1 VEAAKTLTVLFKNC
15 RRKEPTKM
23 FNAMIRLLPKQLVQL
38 RPLIHQKVRKNLVKR
53 RMIALQPQKPKPIL
67 PRKT

>member
-1 VEAAKTLTVLFKNC
+1 
-15 RRKEPTKM
+15 M
-23 FNAMIRLLPKQLVQL
+23 FNAMIRLLPKQLPLVQPRTL
-38 RPLIHQKVRKNLVKR
+38 PKVKKNLVKR

>member
-1 VEAAKTLTVLFKNC
+1 
-15 RRKEPTKM
+15 M
-23 FNAMIRLLPKQLVQL
+23 FNAMIRLLPKQLVQP
-38 RPLIHQKVRKNLVKR
+38 RPLIHQKVKKNLVKR